1 MLFFLYVLML
11 AQATSF
17 IIRTTSFRTSSRHLA
32 SGSSANVVVT
42 GNNVDLTEALVD
54 YTTLKMNKSLNKLLS
69 SSSSSGKVTRCEVH
83 LTVGKN
89 PKVHSQ
95 KCEATTVI
103 RGSTIRSVV
112 DSADMYNSIDL
123 VSDQLFKQLTK
134 YKSRRLGGFHK
145 TGREFSEA
153 ASGFLRFASHERKI
167 SLTIQNSPPLI
178 NADMGEDFANDAEDD
193 MEMEIDMAN
202 VGDENKNAGIEED
215 DKPSP
220 MVTKVKSFDLSK
232 SISIEEAIFA
242 LDYIDHDFY
251 VFRDEASKEVSVIY
265 KRNSGGLGLIQP
277 TSD

>member
-145 TGREFSEA
+145 TG
-153 ASGFLRFASHERKI
+153 H
-167 SLTIQNSPPLI
+167 
-178 NADMGEDFANDAEDD
+178 MGEDFANDAEDD

-215 DKPSP
+215 DKSSP
-220 MVTKVKSFDLSK
+220 KVTKVKSFDLSK
-232 SISIEEAIFA
+232 SISIEEAILA